1 MKFLE
6 LFDHIMEKAREEEL
20 TDSQSM
26 IWLTMIYLWKKNN
39 YRQELPI
46 TQEQIQLYVDASRRT
61 VQRAIK
67 TLIEAN
73 LINANKRHR
82 KPTTYTFNPIKLG
95 RQTLHSLGVKS
106 TPQEEVRASNPTR
119 FRASNP
125 RASMAPPNTNTNTN
139 INTITTNTNKRLTS
153 VQQPN
158 KRQEGIKPKRLS
170 MWVLK
175 NQKESRETELKE
187 LRDKGH
193 EDAWGHHWNNKEDAK
208 RAKVLKAEIKELIRQ
223 MQDAY

>member
-67 TLIEAN
+67 TLIEAD
-73 LINANKRHR
+73 LIIANKRHR

-106 TPQEEVRASNPTR
+106 TPQEAVRASNPTR

-125 RASMAPPNTNTNTN
+125 RASMAPLNTNTN
-139 INTITTNTNKRLTS
+139 ININTIPTNSNKRS
-153 VQQPN
+153 VSVKEVDNTQSL
-158 KRQEGIKPKRLS
+158 KKPKRLS

-175 NQKESRETELKE
+175 NQKESREAELKE

-208 RAKVLKAEIKELIRQ
+208 RAKELKAQIKELTKQ
-223 MQDAY
+223 MQNAY